1 MINDNVFPVE
11 ILPFPALSPASGYIQ
26 INPDALRLAVSTGR
40 TFAIVEQEG
49 EVMLVKTFGSAV
61 QGVDAFPITIE
72 VNVGRARSDRI
83 ELAHVAEAIHYR
95 SMDTGGHTRLSPN
108 AVA

>member
-1 MINDNVFPVE
+1 MGYDKRQRI
-11 ILPFPALSPASGYIQ
+11 SGSNTAISRAITRIRLY
-26 INPDALRLAVSTGR
+26 PDVLRLAVPTGR

-49 EVMLVKTFGSAV
+49 EVMLVKTFGNAV
-61 QGVDAFPITIE
+61 QGVDVFPITIE